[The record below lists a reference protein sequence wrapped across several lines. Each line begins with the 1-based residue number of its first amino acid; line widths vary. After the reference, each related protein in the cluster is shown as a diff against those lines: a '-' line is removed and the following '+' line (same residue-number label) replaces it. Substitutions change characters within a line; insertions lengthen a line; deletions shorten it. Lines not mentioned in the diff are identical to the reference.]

1 MTNPQTDLPTE
12 RERLSIA
19 DRAARRDR
27 LSSADR
33 DRYANLLRSLQ
44 AGREIPLREARKMRF
59 EWHPVALTLLKLAAL
74 VVIVYF
80 AGNFA
85 WNVWRDAQVETWAGS
100 DASVQ
105 SGQRLAGCIAANA
118 MHDELFP
125 TWLRYGGRV
134 YLMTTENRPVGNE
147 GQLGEGY
154 ERSGYTLGNLQ
165 LLLLNN
171 SPQGLARE
179 ELVVHNPPAFAGRV
193 FRVAPECA

>member
-1 MTNPQTDLPTE
+1 MTDPQTDSPSE
-12 RERLSIA
+12 RPRLSIA

-44 AGREIPLREARKMRF
+44 AGREIPLQEGRTIRF
-59 EWHPVALTLLKLAAL
+59 EWHPVALTLLKLAVL
-74 VVIVYF
+74 VVVVYF
-80 AGNFA
+80 VGNFA
-85 WNVWRDAQVETWAGS
+85 WNTWRDMQVETWAGP
-100 DASVQ
+100 DASVR
-105 SGQRLAGCIAANA
+105 SGQRLAGCVAANA

-125 TWLRYGGRV
+125 TWLRYAGRV
-134 YLMTTENRPVGNE
+134 YLLTPENRPVGSE
-147 GQLGEGY
+147 GIIAEGY

-193 FRVAPECA
+193 FRVALECA